1 MKIFDYFN
9 RRKEEKPKARYVLHK
24 DVIRPSEEA
33 IGLLSFY
40 VVLEKDDK
48 FSTPED
54 FVKFCDDVSELVKK
68 YGVSANGVGMT
79 CVAVDPP
86 IKEGGAVCATFFRDE
101 KYAERYARWA
111 DSLLED

>member
-1 MKIFDYFN
+1 MKIFDYSN
-9 RRKEEKPKARYVLHK
+9 RRKEEKPKIRYVLHK

-33 IGLLSFY
+33 VGLLSFY

-48 FSTPED
+48 FSLSED
-54 FVKFCDDVSELVKK
+54 FAKFCGDVSKLAEK
-68 YGVSANGVGMT
+68 YGVSTNGVRMT
-79 CVAVDPP
+79 YNAVDPP

-101 KYAERYARWA
+101 KYAERYARWV